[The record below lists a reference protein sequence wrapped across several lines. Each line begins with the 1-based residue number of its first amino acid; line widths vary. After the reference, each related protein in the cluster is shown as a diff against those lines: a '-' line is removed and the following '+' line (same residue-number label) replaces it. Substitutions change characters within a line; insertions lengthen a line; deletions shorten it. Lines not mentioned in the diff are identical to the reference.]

1 MPRLPLLATIA
12 LVLAPAVSI
21 LGAEGPPPSTNPV
34 PQSLKSRLF
43 GMRGFPPIP
52 AGMDPQRL
60 FPMIDMFGQYRH
72 KDWPGKTHTLADLA
86 RRKDEEAAELAKH
99 PGPADWDQY
108 GGWKAG
114 PQLAATGRF
123 RTEKRD
129 QRWWLVDPEGRLFW
143 SHGID
148 CVGTSQGMTPITD
161 RRQWFECL
169 PDRTSLLGQFYG
181 EGTWAPHNYYE
192 NKPYQT
198 YNFAAADLLRKYGPG
213 WEAQFAE
220 LAHRRLRS
228 WGMNTVGNWSDPA
241 IAALRKTPYVATI
254 HSGGRPLGGSQG
266 YWGKFPDAF
275 DPSFAATVRAAVAR
289 QQAGSAAD
297 PWCLGYFVDNELSWG
312 DELSLAV
319 AALVSPPDQPAKR
332 VLLEDLK
339 AKYPSIERLNQ
350 GWGTA
355 HASWDALLESR
366 TAGDAKKAHDDLAAF
381 ATKFAEQYF
390 RVCREA
396 VKQAAP
402 EGLYLGC
409 RFAWG
414 NDRAVRAAAKYC
426 DVLSFNRYQRDLK
439 GFRLPAGV
447 DRPVLIG
454 EFHFGALDRGMF
466 HTGLVPVADQQA
478 RAAAYE
484 NYVRSGLAHPEIVGT
499 HWFQFGD
506 QATTGRGDGE
516 NYQIGFLDVC
526 DTPYAETVA
535 ASRAVGEAMYR
546 ERAGQK

>member
-1 MPRLPLLATIA
+1 
-12 LVLAPAVSI
+12 
-21 LGAEGPPPSTNPV
+21 
-34 PQSLKSRLF
+34 
-43 GMRGFPPIP
+43 
-52 AGMDPQRL
+52 MDPQRL

-447 DRPVLIG
+447 DRPVLVG

>member
-1 MPRLPLLATIA
+1 MHFLSCFGLLA
-12 LVLAPAVSI
+12 LLLAPEVSI
-21 LGAEGPPPSTNPV
+21 LGAEGPPPSTHPV
-34 PQSLKSRLF
+34 PPPLRSKLF

-60 FPMIDMFGQYRH
+60 FPMIDQFGQYRH
-72 KDWPGKTHTLADLA
+72 KDWPGKTHQAADLA
-86 RRKDEEAAELAKH
+86 WRRDEEAAQLAKY
-99 PGPADWDQY
+99 PAPADWDQY

-123 RTEKRD
+123 RTEKHD
-129 QRWWLVDPEGRLFW
+129 DRWWLVDPEGRLFW

-148 CVGTSQGMTPITD
+148 CVGTSQGITPITD
-161 RRQWFECL
+161 RQHWFASL
-169 PDRTSLLGQFYG
+169 PDRSSPLGRFYG

-198 YNFAAADLLRKYGPG
+198 YNFQAANLSVKYGAG
-213 WEAQFAE
+213 WEAQFAA

-228 WGMNTVGNWSDPA
+228 WSMNTVGNWSDAA
-241 IAALRKTPYVATI
+241 ILAMRKTPYVATI

-266 YWGKFPDAF
+266 YWGKFPDVF
-275 DPSFAATVRAAVAR
+275 EPSFAATVRADLAR
-289 QQAGSAAD
+289 QRGRTADD

-319 AALVSPPDQPAKR
+319 AALVSPPDQPAKH
-332 VLLEDLK
+332 VLLDDLK
-339 AKYPSIERLNQ
+339 AKYASIERLNRA
-350 GWGTA
+350 WGTT
-355 HASWDALLESR
+355 HRSWDALLESR
-366 TAGDAKKAHDDLAAF
+366 TAGDAKKARDDLAAF

-390 RVCREA
+390 RTCRDA

-402 EGLYLGC
+402 HGLYLGC
-409 RFAWG
+409 RFAWT
-414 NDRAVRAAAKYC
+414 NDRAIRAAAGFC

-439 GFRLPAGV
+439 EFRLPAGV
-447 DRPVLIG
+447 DRPVIIG

-478 RAAAYE
+478 RAAAYN
-484 NYVRSGLAHPEIVGT
+484 NYVGSAVAHPQIVGT
-499 HWFQFGD
+499 HWFQLSD

-535 ASRAVGEAMYR
+535 ASRAVGESMYR
-546 ERAGQK
+546 RRAGR